1 MFKIN
6 VWSFCVLV
14 MPYTLKGHKKVLLVL
29 FSNEIAC
36 ASSFMIV
43 ICANFVF
50 ILLPVFREDLQNLGI
65 VASFGETRALAPK
78 IFFLDDN
85 LFSGSTIQI
94 YWWGSILSLPS
105 IIACINVC
113 AIGVVRLS
121 LNL

>member
-78 IFFLDDN
+78 IFFW
-85 LFSGSTIQI
+85 TIICFLVQQ
-94 YWWGSILSLPS
+94 YKY
-105 IIACINVC
+105 
-113 AIGVVRLS
+113 IGGGQYFLCQVS
-121 LNL
+121 